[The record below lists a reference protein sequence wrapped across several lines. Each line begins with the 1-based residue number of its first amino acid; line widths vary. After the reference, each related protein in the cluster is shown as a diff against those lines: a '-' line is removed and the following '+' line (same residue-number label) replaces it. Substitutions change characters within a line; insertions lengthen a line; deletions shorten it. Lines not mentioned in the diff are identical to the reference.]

1 VILYLIDS
9 VENNSLP
16 DSAAGH
22 VVPVRLVGSMRR
34 SWYGVHPGMRRT
46 SRRYLEYEIAFEV

>member
-9 VENNSLP
+9 VENHSLP
-16 DSAAGH
+16 DGATVD

-34 SWYGVHPGMRRT
+34 SWYGAHPGMHRT